1 MPYVNIQVT
10 DEGVTADER
19 RQLIEGVTELLER
32 VLRKPPSTTYVV
44 IQEIATDSWG
54 VGGKTVAELK
64 AQGKHGS
71 S

>member
-54 VGGKTVAELK
+54 VGGKTVASLREREK
-64 AQGKHGS
+64 KGS

>member
-44 IQEIATDSWG
+44 IQEIALDAWG

-64 AQGKHGS
+64 AQGKHGKR
-71 S
+71 

>member
-71 S
+71 N

>member
-32 VLRKPPSTTYVV
+32 VLRKPPSSTFVV
-44 IQEIATDSWG
+44 IQEIPTDSWG
-54 VGGKTVAELK
+54 VGGETVK
-64 AQGKHGS
+64 AVRARQKS
-71 S
+71 SPS